1 MPYMPTSSTGN
12 SLLDYEEPLSALFKP
27 SKAYMKSARRPY
39 GLLPLATLAMP
50 TSGGATPMPDRTF
63 SLTPAWDPLSR
74 TPRYSQFLIP
84 ISVY

>member
-1 MPYMPTSSTGN
+1 MLNLPTSSTGY
-12 SLLDYEEPLSALFKP
+12 SLFDYKEPLSALFKP
-27 SKAYMKSARRPY
+27 SNAYMKSAHRSF
-39 GLLPLATLAMP
+39 GLMP
-50 TSGGATPMPDRTF
+50 TSNSGGATPMPDWTS